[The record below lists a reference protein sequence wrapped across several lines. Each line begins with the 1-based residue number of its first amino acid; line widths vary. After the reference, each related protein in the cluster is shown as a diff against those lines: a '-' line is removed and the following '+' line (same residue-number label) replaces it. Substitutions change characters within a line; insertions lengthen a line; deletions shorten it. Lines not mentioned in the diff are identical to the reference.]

1 MNDFVVAAAA
11 GRGSAPSSFGTAL
24 AVHHALGEPGL
35 LASLVDAALDVP
47 HGALFV
53 SDNRWHAN
61 SPPVAETPK

>member
-1 MNDFVVAAAA
+1 
-11 GRGSAPSSFGTAL
+11 
-24 AVHHALGEPGL
+24 
-35 LASLVDAALDVP
+35 VP